1 MGDSTTL
8 LIRLGRI
15 WLNRNIPWKEY
26 SLLTNETMKQWSNKN
41 TVYGLTQIK
50 TQMQKESSPGGIV
63 M

>member
-1 MGDSTTL
+1 
-8 LIRLGRI
+8 
-15 WLNRNIPWKEY
+15 
-26 SLLTNETMKQWSNKN
+26 MKQWNSDLTKN